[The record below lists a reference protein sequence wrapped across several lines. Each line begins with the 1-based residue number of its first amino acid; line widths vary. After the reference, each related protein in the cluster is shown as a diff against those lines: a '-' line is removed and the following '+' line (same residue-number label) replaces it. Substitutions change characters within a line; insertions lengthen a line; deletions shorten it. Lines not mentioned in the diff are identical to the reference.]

1 MKKLVSFVCVMV
13 MICFV
18 SFGQVRVSHDYD
30 KEADFTQFSS
40 YNFTD
45 EALKLPINDLNR
57 KRLIAAINNELVN
70 KGLTESNSP
79 DLLIDIKVTA
89 DRKQTATA
97 TTDYY
102 GRGYRYRWG
111 GGFSSTN
118 IDVHDYIEGTIFI
131 DLIST
136 ASNQLVWQGRGVG
149 TISQDVKP
157 EKREK
162 RINKAVTKIFSK
174 YPPEKLVR

>member
-1 MKKLVSFVCVMV
+1 MA
-13 MICFV
+13 MINV
-18 SFGQVRVSHDYD
+18 ISFGQVKVSHDYD
-30 KEADFTQFSS
+30 NDADFSQFSS
-40 YNFTD
+40 YNFT
-45 EALKLPINDLNR
+45 EKALKLPINDLNR
-57 KRLIAAINNELVN
+57 KRLIAAINNELAN
-70 KGLTESNSP
+70 KGFSQSDNP
-79 DLLIDIKVTA
+79 DVLIDIHVTA

-97 TTDYY
+97 TTNYY

-118 IDVHDYIEGTIFI
+118 IDVYDYIEGTIFI

-136 ASNQLVWQGRGVG
+136 ESNQLVWQGRGVG

-162 RINKAVTKIFSK
+162 RINKAVAKIFRN
-174 YPPEKLVR
+174 YPPSE